1 MADTRSPL
9 NPGALAAIGVTARV
23 RGV

>member
-9 NPGALAAIGVTARV
+9 NPGALAAIGVTACL